1 MPDILIRIP
10 KRFIDD
16 HAERELPTPIVVRE
30 TSSHYFVDPA
40 DDAIEELIND
50 AEHYVDGLDE
60 APRGIVASAR
70 ATLQAIG
77 AFRNSCAAFGDDFR
91 SPKIS
96 IDADRPS
103 RTSKEAAPQSRPCP
117 EEKSASRSE

>member
-77 AFRNSCAAFGDDFR
+77 AFRNS
-91 SPKIS
+91 
-96 IDADRPS
+96 
-103 RTSKEAAPQSRPCP
+103 
-117 EEKSASRSE
+117 